1 MRQGDPLSPL
11 FFVLVAE
18 ALLVMLD
25 KAVRRRLFS
34 GFHVGNPSIDANHLQ
49 FVDDTIL
56 FYGANIEEL
65 VSLKATLRWFSMSS
79 ILKIN
84 YEKCEL
90 VCIRL
95 DALIVSE
102 LPDFFGCK
110 VGKFPLR
117 YIGLPSCTGIRK
129 RKLWDLAVEWI
140 DS

>member
-49 FVDDTIL
+49 FVDDTTL

-84 YEKCEL
+84 YEKCKL

-102 LPDFFGCK
+102 LPDFFGCCLISL
-110 VGKFPLR
+110 VARWENFP
-117 YIGLPSCTGIRK
+117 
-129 RKLWDLAVEWI
+129 
-140 DS
+140 

>member
-49 FVDDTIL
+49 FVDDTTL

-84 YEKCEL
+84 YEKCKL